1 MHERSSRCLRAALV
15 LLAVSGLG
23 ASVVRADAPNLMT
36 QDGVL
41 FGSLPLTGP
50 VDLEVKIFDAL
61 TAGNLLYHEVHSG
74 EALLGG
80 SFEIEVGS
88 GSVVTGTFDSSLF
101 TQPDRWLEVLID
113 GTPFGP
119 RERLRSAPAALES
132 ANTDTVGGLDQ
143 PAIASMAP
151 QGPQGPEG
159 PQGATGPEGP
169 LGGSNG
175 LYVVCANGQSSF
187 AGCRNCGPNGGLL
200 TLVREACTV
209 NTNATPGVGNCSLPS
224 SVVGEC
230 CVCQDPDGDP
240 PPVTYAVCAEGVN
253 SPFAGCRNCGSA
265 TVVQKDIAFSGDP
278 NGCSISTDTGSC
290 SLAPGTIGECC
301 ECRP

>member
-1 MHERSSRCLRAALV
+1 MRETSSRAFWAALV
-15 LLAVSGLG
+15 VALA
-23 ASVVRADAPNLMT
+23 ASTARADAPTVMMQN
-36 QDGVL
+36 GVL
-41 FGSLPLTGP
+41 FGSLPLVGV
-50 VDLEVKIFDAL
+50 VDLEVKVFDAL
-61 TAGNLLYHEVHSG
+61 TGGSLLYHEVHSG
-74 EALLGG
+74 TALAGG
-80 SFEIEVGS
+80 SFEIAVGT
-88 GSVVTGTFDSSLF
+88 GSVIAGIFDASLF
-101 TQPDRWLEVLID
+101 DQPDRWFELVVD
-113 GTPFGP
+113 GDAFAA

-132 ANTDTVGGLDQ
+132 ADTDTVEGLDQ
-143 PAIASMAP
+143 AAIAALAP
-151 QGPQGPEG
+151 PGPQGPAGG
-159 PQGATGPEGP
+159 PGPTGPEGP
-169 LGGSNG
+169 LGGSDG

-187 AGCRNCGPNGGLL
+187 AGCRNCGPNGQVL

-209 NTNATPGVGNCSLPS
+209 NTNATAGVGNCSLPS

-230 CVCQDPDGDP
+230 CVCQDPDGSP

-253 SPFAGCRNCGSA
+253 NPFAGCRNCGSA